1 MLTVHH
7 LRLSQSERIV
17 WLCEELELNYELKLY
32 DRRSDNGA
40 APDEYKALHPNGT
53 SPIVTDGDLALAES
67 GAIVNYIS
75 GKHASWRRTPGPDD
89 KSFAQHQYWFNF
101 ANGSFVAN
109 FMMDFA
115 AREAGGTAPE
125 FVHDRAQRAWQ
136 QIEDQLAE
144 TPFFGGANLTTAD
157 IMMVFPLT
165 TMRLFGTETLE
176 DRPKTLAYLKR
187 IGERPAYRRA
197 MEKAEPGFE
206 PNLA

>member
-17 WLCEELELNYELKLY
+17 WLCEELGIDYDLKLY
-32 DRRSDNGA
+32 DRRSDNAA

-53 SPIVTDGDLALAES
+53 SPVITDGDLTLAES

-75 GKHASWRRTPGPDD
+75 GKYADWRRTPGPED
-89 KSFAQHQYWFNF
+89 KNFAQHQFWFNF

-109 FMMDFA
+109 FMMNFA
-115 AREAGGTAPE
+115 ANHAGGDPPA
-125 FVHDRAQRAWQ
+125 FVQDRTQRGWQ
-136 QIEDQLAE
+136 QIEDQLEA
-144 TPFFGGANLTTAD
+144 TPFFGGTNLTTAD

-165 TMRLFGTETLE
+165 TMRLFGQETLE
-176 DRPKTLAYLKR
+176 DRPNLMTYLKR

-197 MEKAEPGFE
+197 MEKAEPGFQ
-206 PNLA
+206 PNLT